1 VSVRRADSPSEAQR
15 WFWQVGAAVA
25 QNKPIFSH
33 PLVRGLRQRGPGDSA
48 YTLRGGS
55 GVLNLDW

>member
-1 VSVRRADSPSEAQR
+1 
-15 WFWQVGAAVA
+15 VA